1 LKPTVPEA
9 ENFAGEECMRNNLRK
24 MVFGLGMLG
33 LLAMPMVVKADA
45 VNLSVNIGQDDQA
58 HFDFN
63 AGARKHH
70 PMIWKAAMQL
80 RNAKH
85 TLWQAADDFHG
96 HKADAIGA
104 INGALDQLKA
114 CEMQ

>member
-1 LKPTVPEA
+1 MSK
-9 ENFAGEECMRNNLRK
+9 NLRNLVLG
-24 MVFGLGMLG
+24 MGMLG
-33 LLAMPMVVKADA
+33 LLALPMVVKADG

-63 AGARKHH
+63 GGPRHHH
-70 PMIWKAAMQL
+70 PMIWKAAQQL

-104 INGALDQLKA
+104 INAALDQLKT

>member
-1 LKPTVPEA
+1 MKKH
-9 ENFAGEECMRNNLRK
+9 LRK
-24 MVFGLGMLG
+24 LFLGVGMLG
-33 LLAMPMVVKADA
+33 LLAAPMVVKADS
-45 VNLSVNIGQDDQA
+45 VNLSVNIGADDQA
-58 HFDFN
+58 HFDFK
-63 AGARKHH
+63 AGPKHHH

-104 INGALDQLKA
+104 INAALDQLKT
-114 CEMQ
+114 CEGM

>member
-1 LKPTVPEA
+1 MSK
-9 ENFAGEECMRNNLRK
+9 NLRNLVLG
-24 MVFGLGMLG
+24 MGMLG
-33 LLAMPMVVKADA
+33 LLAIPMVVKADA

-63 AGARKHH
+63 GGAKHHH
-70 PMIWKAAMQL
+70 PMIWKAAQQL

-104 INGALDQLKA
+104 INAALDQLKN